1 MIYDMYGMMNIFCMI
16 KYYIMIIYIFY
27 FAINLRNSVELVK
40 DSKNILRF
48 PILEDRINSFKYNLK
63 FN

>member
-40 DSKNILRF
+40 GSEYTEVSYFR
-48 PILEDRINSFKYNLK
+48 R
-63 FN
+63 